1 MLLIL
6 REEILCLIILSFLL
20 FYYGTNKLKESGQH
34 FPQVISFAIAH
45 VLFDIFTVIS
55 VNSQGVVPEH
65 INRVLHIMFYITG
78 IAFGSSFYSYVIHLC
93 SLYKLERTISR
104 LRFVPLT
111 IFVGML
117 LSFPMEYVQGDGTS
131 YSSGLL
137 TYAAYSIFLIY
148 SFICVG
154 SMIYSWK
161 KIDTRLK
168 YSLFPLVPFVC
179 GIIICQAI
187 IPELLMTGGV
197 VTLICVAMF
206 VALDNPDKKYKE
218 QAMWDFL
225 TGLKSR
231 NSYDRDIKMYTERFG
246 SKNKRRI
253 GFMVADL
260 NNLKT
265 INDSCGHVEG
275 DRLLTAAADALKNNL
290 VHADHIYR
298 IGGDEFV
305 ALYLSP
311 DDALVADEIEKV
323 RQYCAEITGF
333 NVPLEIAMG
342 YYADIAHGS
351 LEPIFNEADRLM
363 YENKK
368 EMKAARAAKSQ

>member
-34 FPQVISFAIAH
+34 FPQVISFGTAH
-45 VLFDIFTVIS
+45 VLFDIFTVLA
-55 VNSQGVVPEH
+55 VNSQGIVPDH

-93 SLYKLERTISR
+93 SLYKLEMAISR
-104 LRFVPLT
+104 FRFVPMTLF
-111 IFVGML
+111 IGML
-117 LSFPMEYVQGDGTS
+117 LSFPMEYTQGNGTN

-137 TYAAYSIFLIY
+137 TYTAYAIFLVY
-148 SFICVG
+148 CAICVG

-161 KIDTRLK
+161 RIDTRLR
-168 YSLFPLVPFVC
+168 YALFPLVPFVC
-179 GIIICQAI
+179 GLIILQAL
-187 IPELLMTGGV
+187 IPEMLMTSGV

-231 NSYDRDIKMYTERFG
+231 NSYDRDIKMYTERYG
-246 SKNKRRI
+246 VNNKRRI
-253 GFMVADL
+253 GFIVADL

-265 INDSCGHVEG
+265 INDNYGHVEG
-275 DRLLTAAADALKNNL
+275 DRLLTAAAEAMRKNL

-311 DDALVADEIEKV
+311 DDLIIVEEMEKV
-323 RQYCAEITGF
+323 RQHCLAETGF
-333 NVPLEIAMG
+333 PVPLEIAMG

-368 EMKAARAAKSQ
+368 FMKQKKHPTN